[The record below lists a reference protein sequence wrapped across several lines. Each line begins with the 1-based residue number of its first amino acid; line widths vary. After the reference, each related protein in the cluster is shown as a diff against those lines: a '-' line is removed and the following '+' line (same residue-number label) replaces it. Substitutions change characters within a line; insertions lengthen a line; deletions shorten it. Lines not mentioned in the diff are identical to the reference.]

1 MLLQSIEDH
10 KFAADIAAIAK
21 AFREKRNLESEQKE
35 FDLTMQIMLKGKIKD
50 VKVARETAKQWIA
63 EYDALSKK

>member
-1 MLLQSIEDH
+1 MLIETLQD
-10 KFAADIAAIAK
+10 KTFASNIATIAK
-21 AFREKRNLESEQKE
+21 AIREKRNLAAEQRE
-35 FDLTMQIMLKGKIKD
+35 FDLTMQIMLKGKTKD